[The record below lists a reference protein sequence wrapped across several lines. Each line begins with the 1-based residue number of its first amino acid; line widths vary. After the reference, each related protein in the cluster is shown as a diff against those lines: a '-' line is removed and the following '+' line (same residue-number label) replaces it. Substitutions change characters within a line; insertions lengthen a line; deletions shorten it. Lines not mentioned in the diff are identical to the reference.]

1 MEPLS
6 ASKFVAGFGI
16 TGFAK
21 AFAIGSKIAVI
32 LGLGW
37 FIYVGMIKPHT
48 NPNPTTTQNA
58 QRDFHNT
65 NIYREDS
72 RFIGLKAGWFKLG
85 IDIPKPDKKVK
96 QPKIINE

>member
-1 MEPLS
+1 MEKLN
-6 ASKFVAGFGI
+6 AAKFVAGYGI

-32 LGLGW
+32 VALGW
-37 FIYVGMIKPHT
+37 LIYVGMIKPHT
-48 NPNPTTTQNA
+48 NPNPTTTQLA
-58 QRDFHNT
+58 KRDFHNT

-72 RFIGLKAGWFKLG
+72 RFIGIKIGWFKLG

-96 QPKIINE
+96 QPKEINE

>member
-1 MEPLS
+1 MEPLN
-6 ASKFVAGFGI
+6 AAKFVAGYGI

-21 AFAIGSKIAVI
+21 AFAIGSKIAIIVA
-32 LGLGW
+32 LGW

-48 NPNPTTTQNA
+48 NPTPTNYQNA

-65 NIYREDS
+65 NVYREDS

-85 IDIPKPDKKVK
+85 IDIPKRDKKVEP
-96 QPKIINE
+96 PKKLK